1 MINAQSASVV
11 DVSSFAQVLI
21 DKGITGTLGEYTIMT
36 ENTTTIR
43 SLDSAVTIVV
53 SGLVSALDNENF
65 VESTKTTFESTVAAD
80 IGKVQPQVFTKEDK
94 HLPSIWIYM

>member
-11 DVSSFAQVLI
+11 DVSSFAQVLT
-21 DKGITGTLGEYTIMT
+21 DNGITGTLGEYTIMT

-53 SGLVSALDNENF
+53 SGPVSALDNEKF
-65 VESTKTTFESTVAAD
+65 AESTKTTFESTVAAD
-80 IGKVQPQVFTKEDK
+80 IGKVQPKCFINEDE
-94 HLPSIWIYM
+94 HSPCMWT